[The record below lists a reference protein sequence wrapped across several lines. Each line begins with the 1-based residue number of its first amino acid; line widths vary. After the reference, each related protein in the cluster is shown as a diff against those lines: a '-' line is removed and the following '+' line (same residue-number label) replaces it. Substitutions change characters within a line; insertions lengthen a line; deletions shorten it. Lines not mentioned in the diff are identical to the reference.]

1 MINHVDFCP
10 CPENAQVTNESVWFI
25 LTVCVCPERRLCST
39 LPCCR
44 LWTEWENVLTTA
56 VNEEK
61 KRRGRKRS
69 AVKVAEAHKRKERN
83 RKSLLSL
90 IRLSASLSSF
100 REPKHEPTFFLLFSV
115 FLLPSEFF
123 ILQLHMHHLSYPLC
137 HPICLSK
144 GRSRIV
150 SSAFMYKAA
159 LTDWHLLNVILT
171 VICRILLSSLWGC
184 WVLTGVEVGEGAHA
198 WQRIHTSALVCGP

>member
-83 RKSLLSL
+83 RKDLFSL

-123 ILQLHMHHLSYPLC
+123 YP
-137 HPICLSK
+137 PITHAPSF
-144 GRSRIV
+144 IPP
-150 SSAFMYKAA
+150 
-159 LTDWHLLNVILT
+159 
-171 VICRILLSSLWGC
+171 LSSNLS
-184 WVLTGVEVGEGAHA
+184 LKRTESHSFL
-198 WQRIHTSALVCGP
+198 RIYV